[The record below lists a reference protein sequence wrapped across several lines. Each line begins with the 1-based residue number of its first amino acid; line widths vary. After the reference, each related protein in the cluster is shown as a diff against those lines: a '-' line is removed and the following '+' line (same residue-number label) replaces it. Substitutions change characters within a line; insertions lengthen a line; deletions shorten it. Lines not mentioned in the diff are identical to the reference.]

1 MKFILSLGLL
11 ILVHTAAL
19 AQNTKLDQITS
30 LSSNNVT
37 LEQALQKLEDNL
49 KVKFSFVVSDVDQ
62 KKQVNTLNE
71 ATLEQHLRE
80 ILGDH
85 FEFQIK
91 GNKILIRKLNEG
103 TEPLLISGY
112 VRDAETGE
120 ELIGATIANP
130 SGTIGTVTNVYG
142 FYSLRVPSGKDTLQC
157 SYIGYKTITQKINSS
172 TDQPINFD
180 LTSDQ
185 LLLSEVVIEA
195 DLQSDNVDVVQM
207 SAHKLSAKKI
217 KEMPAFLGE
226 VDVIKSIT
234 MLPGVT
240 SVGEGASGFNVRGG
254 TVDQNLVLLDEAP
267 VYNTSHLLG
276 FFSVFNADAIKDVQ
290 LYKGGTP
297 SKYGGRVSSVLDVR
311 QKEGNMKGIHGKAG
325 IGLVSSRV
333 MLEGPIVK
341 DKSSFLIAGRRTY
354 ADLLYRTVRPANE
367 DVSIYFYDLNTKL
380 NYRFNDKNRLFLS
393 GYFGNDVANLDEEA
407 KIKWGNLTSTLRWT
421 HIFNPALFFNTSL
434 IYSQYNYQFEFKGDT
449 ENTLWESKITNYHF
463 KPEFT
468 WFANSK
474 NTIDFGA
481 QVTLFNFN
489 PGEISITNN
498 SSEGFKVPEEK
509 AIELGIYAG
518 NEQKVG
524 ENLTLK
530 YGLRYSRYHFL
541 GPLEVSNYNPNLPR
555 EEENVIDTTRFG
567 KNENIITFDGW
578 EPRFSAAYKLGES
591 ASVKASYQRMYQYQQ
606 LVSNSTSATP
616 FDVWKSTGPHIS
628 PLSSHQVALGYFKN
642 FKKKG
647 FEVSVEAYYKTM
659 ENVID
664 YKNGANLFLSENIET
679 ELLTGNGRAYG
690 AEFFLEKKRGKFN
703 GWLAYT
709 VGRTERQVKGDSPTN
724 SINNGEYYPSD
735 YDKTHDVSL
744 VLSYTISPRL
754 SINVN
759 FLYATGRP
767 ATYPDGRYQ
776 FEGIA
781 LPNYSSRNNER
792 LPDYHRA
799 DLSATLK
806 ERTKGRRW
814 SGSWTF
820 SVYNLYARKNA
831 YSIAFKPEQKS
842 QNSFSTKAKQL
853 SILGSVFPSITYNF
867 EF

>member
-1 MKFILSLGLL
+1 MKFLLSLGLT
-11 ILVHTAAL
+11 ILVHTATL
-19 AQNTKLDQITS
+19 AQDTTLDQIIS
-30 LSSNNVT
+30 LPENGMT
-37 LEQALQKLEDNL
+37 LQEALQKLEENL
-49 KVKFSFVVSDVDQ
+49 NMEFSFVANDIDQ
-62 KKQVNTLNE
+62 DKQITTLNK
-71 ATLEQHLRE
+71 ATLEEHLRE
-80 ILGDH
+80 ILGSY
-85 FEFQIK
+85 FEFQIR
-91 GNKILIRKLNEG
+91 GNKILIRKLTKRN
-103 TEPLLISGY
+103 EPLLISGY
-112 VRDAETGE
+112 VRDAQTGE

-130 SGTIGTVTNVYG
+130 SGTIGAVTNVYG
-142 FYSLRVPSGKDTLQC
+142 FYSLRVPSGKDTLLC
-157 SYIGYKTITQKINSS
+157 SYIGYKTVTQKINSS
-172 TDQPINFD
+172 TDQVINID
-180 LTSDQ
+180 LTSNQ

-195 DLQSDNVDVVQM
+195 DLQSSNVDALQM
-207 SAHKLSAKKI
+207 STHKLSAKKI
-217 KEMPAFLGE
+217 QEMPAFLGE

-234 MLPGVT
+234 LLPGVT
-240 SVGEGASGFNVRGG
+240 TVGEGAAGFNVRGG

-267 VYNTSHLLG
+267 IYNSSHLFG

-290 LYKGGTP
+290 LYKGGIP
-297 SKYGGRVSSVLDVR
+297 SKYGGRISSVLDVR
-311 QKEGNMKGIHGKAG
+311 QKEGNMKGIHGKGG
-325 IGLVSSRV
+325 IGLVSSRF

-354 ADLLYRTVRPANE
+354 ADLLYRVVQPE
-367 DVSIYFYDLNTKL
+367 GDDIGIYFYDFNTKL
-380 NYRFNDKNRLFLS
+380 NYRFNDKDRLFLS
-393 GYFGNDVANLDEEA
+393 GYFGNDVARLEDDQL
-407 KIKWGNLTSTLRWT
+407 KWGNLTSTLRWT

-434 IYSQYNYQFEFKGDT
+434 IYSQYNYQLEFKDDIQ
-449 ENTLWESKITNYHF
+449 NVLWESKITNYHF

-468 WFANSK
+468 WFANAK
-474 NTIDFGA
+474 NTVDFGA
-481 QVTLFNFN
+481 QFTLFNFN
-489 PGEISITNN
+489 PGKVTISDN
-498 SSEGFKVPEEK
+498 SAEGFKVQEEK

-518 NEQKVG
+518 NEQKIG
-524 ENLTLK
+524 ENLTLR

-541 GPLEVSNYNPNLPR
+541 GPLEVSNYAPNLPR
-555 EEENVIDTTRFG
+555 EEENVIDTTRFN

-578 EPRFSAAYKLGES
+578 EPRFSAAYKLGKS
-591 ASVKASYQRMYQYQQ
+591 ASVKASYQRVYQYQQ

-616 FDVWKSTGPHIS
+616 FDVWKSTDPHIS
-628 PLSSHQVALGYFKN
+628 PLNSHQVALGYFKK

-647 FEVSVEAYYKTM
+647 FEVSAEAYYKTL

-664 YKNGANLFLSENIET
+664 YKNGANLLLTENIET
-679 ELLTGNGRAYG
+679 ALLTGNGRAYG
-690 AEFFLEKKRGKFN
+690 AEFFLEKKFSKFN

-709 VGRTERQVKGDSPTN
+709 IGRTERQVKGDTPLN

-735 YDKTHDVSL
+735 YDKTHDVSF
-744 VLSYTISPRL
+744 VLSYKASSRL

-799 DLSATLK
+799 DLSITLK
-806 ERTKGRRW
+806 ERDKGRNW

-831 YSIAFKPEQKS
+831 YSIDFKPDQKS
-842 QNSFSTKAKQL
+842 QNSFNTKADQL
-853 SILGSVFPSITYNF
+853 SILGSVFPSITYNI